1 MKRGRSGWS
10 SPTAGDER
18 RKWEAMWLEQPDREH
33 GAGGRSS
40 RRSPTAEADRQKSG
54 RSGWS
59 SPTAE
64 EEMTY
69 VRTGNRGGGQ
79 GGGDVG
85 SSSPTAG
92 QDRKGGQASVAR
104 PRRRIG

>member
-1 MKRGRSGWS
+1 
-10 SPTAGDER
+10 
-18 RKWEAMWLEQPDREH
+18 MWLEQPDREH

-40 RRSPTAEADRQKSG
+40 RRSPTAEADRLKSG

-69 VRTGNRGGGQ
+69 VEA
-79 GGGDVG
+79 
-85 SSSPTAG
+85 TAEE
-92 QDRKGGQASVAR
+92 DKEAVT
-104 PRRRIG
+104 